1 MEIKQVPI
9 TDVKPFGS
17 NPRTIPD
24 LAISSV
30 ADSIKEFGWQ
40 QPIVVDENNVVIAGH
55 TRLKAA
61 EKLGLIEVPIKVAS
75 DLTFEQI
82 RQFRIL
88 DNKLGEL
95 TSWDEDV
102 LQAELLQMD
111 MGIFESLWSMNDA
124 NGSIDGLDKYDFTVG
139 LDENDDVD
147 KPVNAFG
154 NPIIQYTIIF
164 DNELQQEDWF
174 NFIKQMKAHYP
185 SDDSIASKITRFIK
199 EKLDGKI

>member
-9 TDVKPFGS
+9 TDVKPFPN
-17 NPRTIPD
+17 NPRIILD
-24 LAISSV
+24 SAISSV
-30 ADSIKEFGWQ
+30 AESIKEFGWQ
-40 QPIVVDENNVVIAGH
+40 QPIIVDTHNVVIAGH

-61 EKLGLIEVPIKVAS
+61 EKLGLTEVPVKIA
-75 DLTFEQI
+75 DNLTIDQI

-88 DNKLGEL
+88 DNKLSEL

-102 LQAELLQMD
+102 LQAELMQVD
-111 MGIFESLWSMNDA
+111 MAQFAELFNTDGVDF
-124 NGSIDGLDKYDFTVG
+124 DGLGKYDFTVEEEETESG
-139 LDENDDVD
+139 DTN
-147 KPVNAFG
+147 PFG

-174 NFIKQMKAHYP
+174 EFIKTLKQHYP

-199 EKLDGKI
+199 ENTHGKI

>member
-9 TDVKPFGS
+9 TDLKPFES

-24 LAISSV
+24 SAVASV

-40 QPIVVDENNVVIAGH
+40 QPIVVDDNNVVIAGH

-61 EKLGLIEVPIKVAS
+61 EKLGLTEVPIKVAS

-111 MGIFESLWSMNDA
+111 MGVFESLWSNNTD
-124 NGSIDGLDKYDFTVG
+124 GSFDGLSKYDFTVG
-139 LDENDDVD
+139 LDENDEDVD

-174 NFIKQMKAHYP
+174 SFIKQMKTHYP

-199 EKLDGKI
+199 ENLDGKI